1 MDSVA
6 GMRIFVRVVDSGSFS
21 AAARR
26 LGVAPSSVSRQINDL
41 EEELGAV
48 LLARTTRKLSLTEA
62 GEIFCERAR
71 NIIND
76 VDEAKLA
83 LSQLGSPS
91 GILRVTAPSGIGREM
106 VASAIPDFLDRYPGI
121 KIVLSLTDQ
130 IVDIVDTGI
139 DVAIRAGRQQDS
151 SLKARRIG
159 ESQRIVCASP
169 AYLKKAGIPKTP
181 ADLERHNCVTWRD
194 HPGHNIWT
202 FRGPDGLA
210 KVRASG
216 SFFAQ
221 NADALVAAAVAG
233 VGLCLLPS
241 WNMGIELRLKQLRV
255 VLADYKPAPA
265 AVPIYA
271 VHAHHRHVPPKIRV
285 FIEFLT
291 EQLANARYSSG

>member
-1 MDSVA
+1 MDSFA

-21 AAARR
+21 AAARHI
-26 LGVAPSSVSRQINDL
+26 GVAPSSVSRQINEL
-41 EEELGAV
+41 EEELGTALFV
-48 LLARTTRKLSLTEA
+48 RTTRKLSLTEA
-62 GEIFCERAR
+62 GERFCERAR

-106 VASAIPDFLDRYPGI
+106 IASAIPDFLDQYPGI

-130 IVDIVDTGI
+130 IVDIVDAAV

-151 SLKARRIG
+151 SLKARKIG
-159 ESQRIVCASP
+159 ESQRILCASP
-169 AYLKKAGIPKTP
+169 SYLSRAGIPKTP
-181 ADLERHNCVTWRD
+181 DDLERHNCVTWRE
-194 HPGHNIWT
+194 HPGPNIWT

-210 KVRASG
+210 KISVSG

-221 NADALVAAAVAG
+221 NADALVAATVAG
-233 VGLCLLPS
+233 VGICLLPS
-241 WNMGIELRLKQLRV
+241 WNMGIELRLKQLRP
-255 VLADYKPAPA
+255 VLADYEPVPA

-271 VHAHHRHVPPKIRV
+271 VHAHRRHVPPKIRV
-285 FIEFLT
+285 FIEFLI
-291 EQLANARYSSG
+291 EQFANARYSAG